1 MRKDKYHTE
10 MEDLSAFLVE
20 RSRDC
25 EEWEEVSQ
33 EELNDLL
40 DQVPD
45 ERARNFLS
53 VVPRRQHLPVWPPLL
68 PHLPEILTPGL
79 NHAPQLPSG
88 FD

>member
-1 MRKDKYHTE
+1 MRKDSYHIE

-25 EEWEEVSQ
+25 EEWEEVTQ

-53 VVPRRQHLPVWPPLL
+53 VVRGGSTCLFGRHFYRIRPK
-68 PHLPEILTPGL
+68 
-79 NHAPQLPSG
+79 S
-88 FD
+88 